1 MIDVTKMHGKGDGI
15 DRAVASERTSAV
27 NCKVCHRADKDELVL
42 GDKVIQ
48 VALQHLKEIVANE
61 ARARGYRGRRLA
73 ALTLHSTR
81 EGDGRYSIADVLDH
95 ALY

>member
-1 MIDVTKMHGKGDGI
+1 MIDVTKMYGKGDGI
-15 DRAVASERTSAV
+15 DCGVASERTSTV
-27 NCKVCHRADKDELVL
+27 NCKVCHRAGKDDLVL
-42 GDKVIQ
+42 RDKVIQ

-61 ARARGYRGRRLA
+61 ARARDYRGRRLT

-81 EGDGRYSIADVLDH
+81 EGDGWCSIADVLDH

>member
-15 DRAVASERTSAV
+15 DRAVASERTSTV
-27 NCKVCHRADKDELVL
+27 NCKVCHRAGKDELVL

-61 ARARGYRGRRLA
+61 ARARDYRGRILITLA
-73 ALTLHSTR
+73 LHGTR
-81 EGDGRYSIADVLDH
+81 EGDDWCSIADVLDH